1 MRTPFPTSWKGPR
14 PLPHGLSRGHEVS
27 ITFLSPP
34 RQEVPT
40 VHGPSAP
47 HLITPADNLARL
59 LNLVAM
65 RLLPDLALSVA
76 GGVGVWA
83 PCPINTL
90 EDASKQLP
98 RQPGSLGRGA
108 QVFLPPLLAG
118 WWQEC

>member
-1 MRTPFPTSWKGPR
+1 MRMPFPTSWKGPR
-14 PLPHGLSRGHEVS
+14 PRPHGLSWGHGVS
-27 ITFLSPP
+27 ITFLSLP
-34 RQEVPT
+34 RQEVPN

-47 HLITPADNLARL
+47 HLTTSADNLAHH
-59 LNLVAM
+59 LNLVYL

-76 GGVGVWA
+76 GVVGVWA

-108 QVFLPPLLAG
+108 QVFLPPLLAD
-118 WWQEC
+118 WWQDR